1 MKTITQSL
9 IEFVTETNYDTLP
22 ENVVLEV
29 KRSLL
34 DSIGCAFTGMS
45 TEKGKLAHQLAK
57 RLGGIEESTVIGYGT
72 KVSSTNASMANGELI
87 YSLDF
92 DAMPHIP
99 PFIFPP
105 VLAAAEY
112 NHSSGKEV
120 ILASAIGQEIARRIN
135 NSMNV
140 LISKVSNKAAAAS
153 PDVFGNSNEHMLGAS
168 LGVGKILNLNE
179 EQLENALGLAGYL
192 CSLPSCRDWEDT
204 IPKSMI
210 KYSPA
215 GWNCQ
220 ASMTAALLAK
230 IGYTG
235 STQMM
240 DNKYGFHKF
249 YGASKW
255 EPELITEGLAQNWEF
270 TDCQYKVYPCCRFLQ
285 SSLDCLVDLME
296 EHKFQPEEIDSIK
309 AFSIPFL
316 VHPDQHSVT
325 TQIDAQYS
333 FPYAASALVHGLKSG
348 VEWQD
353 LENIQNPNIQ
363 SFMKKI
369 TIEGDPKAGEH
380 KKADSRSWYARVELS
395 ARGNTYV
402 EETLY
407 SKGTNMDGYR
417 LTDQDLIDKY
427 RHNASRIL
435 SKEKIEKSIELIMN
449 LEKLDDI
456 SELFPLITI

>member
-1 MKTITQSL
+1 MKTITQQ
-9 IEFVTETNYDTLP
+9 IIDFVEKTDYDMLP
-22 ENVVLEV
+22 DNVVHEV

-45 TEKGKLAHQLAK
+45 TEKGKLAYEMVK
-57 RLGGIEESTVIGYGT
+57 RLGGTEESTIIGYGD
-72 KVSSTNASMANGELI
+72 KVSCTNASMANGELI

-99 PFIFPP
+99 PFVFPP
-105 VLAAAEY
+105 ILAAAEY
-112 NHSSGKEV
+112 KNSSGKDV

-140 LISKVSNKAAAAS
+140 LISKVSKKAES

-168 LGVGKILNLNE
+168 LGAGKILKLNT
-179 EQLENALGLAGYL
+179 EQLKNTLGLAGYL
-192 CSLPSCRDWEDT
+192 CSLPTCRDWEDT

-220 ASMTAALLAK
+220 ASMTSALLAE

-235 STQMM
+235 STEML

-255 EPELITEGLAQNWEF
+255 EPEAITEGLGQEWEF

-285 SSLDCLVDLME
+285 SSLDCLIELLE
-296 EHKFQPEEIDSIK
+296 KHKFVPEEIESIK
-309 AFSIPFL
+309 AFSLPFL

-333 FPYAASALVHGLKSG
+333 FPYAASALVHRLRSG
-348 VEWQD
+348 ADWQD
-353 LENIQNPNIQ
+353 LENISNPQIQ

-369 TIEGDPKAGEH
+369 TIEGDPKAGEQ
-380 KKADSRSWYARVELS
+380 KKIDPRSWYARVELT
-395 ARGNTYV
+395 AGGKTYT

-427 RHNASRIL
+427 RHNASRVL
-435 SKEKIEKSIELIMN
+435 SEEKIEKSIEMIMN

-456 SELFPLITI
+456 SKLFPLITK